1 VAIFDALARHEKVGI
16 FLHLHHQGM
25 KFRHLFCEK
34 KFLENIINL
43 RIIKELADF
52 GYPAGLPPKL
62 LPADL

>member
-1 VAIFDALARHEKVGI
+1 
-16 FLHLHHQGM
+16 M